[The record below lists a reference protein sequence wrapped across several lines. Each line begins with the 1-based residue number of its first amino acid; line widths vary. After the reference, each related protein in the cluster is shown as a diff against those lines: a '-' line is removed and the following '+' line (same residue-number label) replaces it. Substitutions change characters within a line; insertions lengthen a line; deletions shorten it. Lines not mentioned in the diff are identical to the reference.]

1 LGRPEY
7 RIKYFKPFAACALS
21 MKERAIEDVAI
32 FVLRLRLLQACRG
45 RKNLPRSWF
54 PIRVSP
60 QSAETVPLGMLKF
73 DQIEMVTGCWNSR
86 GKAAPLGAGAMCP
99 QRFIKGRKT
108 AAYWQIGNCFGLG
121 IVPMR
126 L

>member
-1 LGRPEY
+1 
-7 RIKYFKPFAACALS
+7 

-86 GKAAPLGAGAMCP
+86 GKGAPLGAGAMCA

-108 AAYWQIGNCFGLG
+108 AAYCQIGSCFGLG